1 MLPIGSILSFW
12 KSFST
17 AAISEGCLIKV
28 KTPAV
33 AQDILPSMVARRA
46 FLSGAAAL
54 GLGLLAPAQAQ
65 RAPALTVYMS
75 PSCGCCGGWVR
86 HVRENGFRV
95 ERRDLADVTPMKRQ
109 LGIPQA
115 LWSCHTALVDGYA
128 VEGHVPAAD
137 IKRLLRERPKAIGL
151 AAPGMPV
158 GSPGME
164 QGAPQPY
171 STVLFDSHSSR
182 VFERH

>member
-1 MLPIGSILSFW
+1 M
-12 KSFST
+12 
-17 AAISEGCLIKV
+17 AAVCGECLIKV
-28 KTPAV
+28 KTPAA
-33 AQDILPSMVARRA
+33 AQDILYAMVARRA

-65 RAPALTVYMS
+65 R
-75 PSCGCCGGWVR
+75 
-86 HVRENGFRV
+86 
-95 ERRDLADVTPMKRQ
+95 KRQ
-109 LGIPQA
+109 LGVPQA

-128 VEGHVPAAD
+128 VEGHVPATD

-151 AAPGMPV
+151 AAPGMPA

-171 STVLFDSHSSR
+171 STVLFDGHSSR

>member
-1 MLPIGSILSFW
+1 L
-12 KSFST
+12 T
-17 AAISEGCLIKV
+17 KV
-28 KTPAV
+28 KAPAT
-33 AQDILPSMVARRA
+33 AWAMLSPMVARRT

-54 GLGLLAPAQAQ
+54 GLGLLAPARAQ

-86 HVRENGFRV
+86 HMGESGFRV

-109 LGIPQA
+109 LGIPQT

-128 VEGHVPAAD
+128 VEGHVPAGD
-137 IKRLLRERPKAIGL
+137 VKRLLRERPKAIGL

-158 GSPGME
+158 GAPGME
-164 QGAPQPY
+164 QGTAQPY
-171 STVLFDSHSSR
+171 ATVLFDGRGSR
-182 VFERH
+182 VYERH

>member
-17 AAISEGCLIKV
+17 AAISAGCLIKV
-28 KTPAV
+28 KTPAA
-33 AQDILPSMVARRA
+33 AQDILFSMVARRA

-65 RAPALTVYMS
+65 RVPALTVYMS
-75 PSCGCCGGWVR
+75 PSCGCCGGWVQ
-86 HVRENGFRV
+86 HMRENGFRV

-137 IKRLLRERPKAIGL
+137 IKRLLRERPNAIGL

-164 QGAPQPY
+164 QGALQPY
-171 STVLFDSHSSR
+171 STVLFDGHSSR

>member
-1 MLPIGSILSFW
+1 M
-12 KSFST
+12 
-17 AAISEGCLIKV
+17 IKV
-28 KTPAV
+28 KPPA
-33 AQDILPSMVARRA
+33 APRGILYAMVARRA
-46 FLSGAAAL
+46 FLSSAAAL

-65 RAPALTVYMS
+65 RVSALTVYMS

-86 HVRENGFRV
+86 HMRENGFRV

-128 VEGHVPAAD
+128 IEGHVPATD
-137 IKRLLRERPKAIGL
+137 IKRLLKERSKAIGL

-171 STVLFDSHSSR
+171 STVLFDERGSR
-182 VFERH
+182 VYERH

>member
-1 MLPIGSILSFW
+1 MLPIGSILCPPP
-12 KSFST
+12 SFST
-17 AAISEGCLIKV
+17 AAIPAKGLIKV
-28 KTPAV
+28 KAPAGV
-33 AQDILPSMVARRA
+33 WDILYAMVARRA

-109 LGIPQA
+109 LGVPQA

-128 VEGHVPAAD
+128 VEGHVPATD

-151 AAPGMPV
+151 SAPGMPA

-164 QGAPQPY
+164 QGVPQPHA
-171 STVLFDSHSSR
+171 TVLFDSQSSR